1 VDAWLAEHMPRVIE
15 STRALDHRLGP
26 YVSLIDR
33 TDPSKGFDSVVPE
46 PRYAT
51 GYYAL
56 RNRPSILVENHA
68 YKPFRQRVLAN
79 RDFLLAL
86 LLEIARE
93 PQTLVDAVGA
103 ADARTVALGRPDAE
117 PSEIVL
123 RYARAEPERIRFPA
137 YDWYTEPSVVTGAP
151 LLYFRRGE
159 LREIEVPWVHRLT
172 PELSVARPRGYL
184 IPPGWPVIERRLR
197 DHGLRVQRLE
207 ASRELEVETMRIRR
221 KTGPIG
227 ASYQGRTQVEVEVA
241 RGVERRRIPAGTLWV
256 RADQPDFELA
266 VQMFEPEAPDSLV
279 HWGLLSSVME
289 RKEYI
294 GLRELEPL
302 AREMLADPAVVSE
315 WERALEDESLA
326 ADARARW
333 LWWYRRTEYWDE
345 SVGLLP
351 VFRLMAKPEGTFP

>member
-1 VDAWLAEHMPRVIE
+1 
-15 STRALDHRLGP
+15 
-26 YVSLIDR
+26 
-33 TDPSKGFDSVVPE
+33 
-46 PRYAT
+46 
-51 GYYAL
+51 
-56 RNRPSILVENHA
+56 
-68 YKPFRQRVLAN
+68 
-79 RDFLLAL
+79 
-86 LLEIARE
+86 
-93 PQTLVDAVGA
+93 
-103 ADARTVALGRPDAE
+103 
-117 PSEIVL
+117 
-123 RYARAEPERIRFPA
+123 
-137 YDWYTEPSVVTGAP
+137 VVTGAP